1 MIYTYFI
8 PKIVISLRATQK
20 LTAKFDNFALILS
33 FMEENLNLIIISIF
47 KRVKLNRVI

>member
-8 PKIVISLRATQK
+8 PKIVISLIATQE

-47 KRVKLNRVI
+47 KRVKVNCVI